1 MAKKSST
8 VNLESKFWDI
18 IAKYQDDN
26 NIDSRNEAIQ
36 YILHEWDIL
45 RKIDFSNINV
55 TINGNV
61 SSVDNIKTSTTDNE
75 VHNEN
80 KPEEEKQQINPKI
93 YNGIMSA
100 TSTMKKE

>member
-18 IAKYQDDN
+18 ITKYQDDN

-61 SSVDNIKTSTTDNE
+61 SSVDNIKTSTADNE
-75 VHNEN
+75 VHNED
-80 KPEEEKQQINPKI
+80 KQEEKQQINPKI
-93 YNGIMSA
+93 FNGIMSA

>member
-18 IAKYQDDN
+18 IARYQDDN

-45 RKIDFSNINV
+45 RKFDFSNINV

-61 SSVDNIKTSTTDNE
+61 SSVDNVKTSTADNE
-75 VHNEN
+75 VHNED
-80 KPEEEKQQINPKI
+80 KQEEKQQINPKI
-93 YNGIMSA
+93 LNGVMSA